1 VRLEA
6 EEDRPIMREKKEIQ
20 ILLKK
25 LLKELWAKDSGTT
38 IREHTKKLLKNL
50 RNLKRYYRKEIEEL
64 IPRELPAE
72 LKERFWK
79 ILRLACK
86 YHDYGKI
93 HCKFQEKIGNKNV
106 KSVENLPEVRHNLLS
121 SLFVVYLSEEDELTK
136 DIVSLLVLHHHPVEN
151 NLIKV
156 NEVVEVIRKEFIQ
169 HYGFNFDDSY
179 INYIKLLLKQS
190 EERYIKEAIAEYYG
204 IEYKPLL
211 QYYRLLKGL
220 LLRIDH
226 ASSSKYEHAQEVEDE
241 PPGDTLSFVDEF
253 LNRQG
258 RTLNNI
264 QTFVREHRDKNLVI
278 IAPTGAGKTEAGFI
292 YLQRKGFFM
301 LPYRVSAN
309 GIYMRAEGMF
319 GNYVGLLHSSALS
332 HLLEEEEKQ
341 KSGGNNREDIRNNQE
356 YMALLN
362 YFLSRNFA
370 KPIIISTPDQ
380 LMHFV
385 FRYKGFEKY
394 YATALYSRLVIDEL
408 QSYDPITL
416 AFIVQGLEVLAQNG
430 GKFLVMTATFPEFLR
445 ESFEKMGV
453 VFETLNTQEKEYHHV
468 KVINDSIDNY
478 VEKMIEFSQKAKV
491 LVVVNTVRK
500 AIELKQKFEE
510 AGLQNAKLL
519 HSRFILK
526 DRKEK
531 EKEIMEFFNSQEKGL
546 WITTQL
552 AEVSLDLDA
561 DYLFTELS
569 TADSLIQRMGRCNRK
584 GQKSTDEPNVFV
596 FTEHC
601 SGVDRNTVYYKDL
614 HESTLR
620 NLKEELWDWDF
631 KWKLVKEVYSKS
643 ALENTDSDY
652 WKKFNEAKEYIK
664 NLWEGAD
671 SLIRTKSKAMKL
683 FRNIHTVQ
691 VIPNHYKFEEK
702 KEVEKLLQDWEKTK
716 EYYERIIIR
725 NKIYEYSLPLPV
737 WSFNKLKRQKIHPEL
752 DIYYVEGYYDKHIG
766 FVLEPEADTEQTPAE
781 EDEEG
786 EG

>member
-1 VRLEA
+1 
-6 EEDRPIMREKKEIQ
+6 MREKIQ
-20 ILLKK
+20 S
-25 LLKELWAKDSGTT
+25 LLKELWAKDDGTT
-38 IREHTKKLLKNL
+38 IREHTDKLLENL
-50 RNLKRYYRKEIEEL
+50 QKLKDYYRKEIEEL
-64 IPRELPAE
+64 IPKGLPTE
-72 LKERFWK
+72 LKERFWE
-79 ILRLACK
+79 ILELACE

-93 HCKFQEKIGNKNV
+93 HCKFQEKLGNKNI
-106 KSVENLPEVRHNLLS
+106 KPIKGLPEVRHNLLS
-121 SLFVVYLSEEDELTK
+121 PVFVNVEDELIRK
-136 DIVSLLVLHHHPVEN
+136 IVRLLVLHHHPVEVEEVSVESVERVLREEFKLEKN
-151 NLIKV
+151 PISFMLKKREEDYLRDDVAKMFKIPVDGLI
-156 NEVVEVIRKEFIQ
+156 
-169 HYGFNFDDSY
+169 
-179 INYIKLLLKQS
+179 
-190 EERYIKEAIAEYYG
+190 
-204 IEYKPLL
+204 P
-211 QYYRLLKGL
+211 YYRLLKGL

-226 ASSSKYEHAQEVEDE
+226 ASSSKQAKEVEDV
-241 PPGDTLSFVDEF
+241 PPDNTLSFVDEF
-253 LNRQG
+253 FKKQG
-258 RTLNNI
+258 RTPYEMQI
-264 QTFVREHRDKNLVI
+264 FVRENRDKNLVI

-319 GNYVGLLHSSALS
+319 GDYAGLLHSSALS
-332 HLLEEEEKQ
+332 YVLEREE
-341 KSGGNNREDIRNNQE
+341 NREDIQNNQE
-356 YMALLN
+356 GTAFLN

-370 KPIIISTPDQ
+370 KPIIVSTPDQ

-445 ESFEKMGV
+445 ERFENMGV
-453 VFETLNTQEKEYHHV
+453 VFKPFNTQEKPYHHV
-468 KVINDSIDNY
+468 QVIDDSIDNY
-478 VEKMIEFSQKAKV
+478 VEKMIELSQKAKV

-500 AIELKQKFEE
+500 AIELKKKFEDV
-510 AGLQNAKLL
+510 KLL

-526 DRKEK
+526 DRKKK
-531 EKEIMEFFNSQEKGL
+531 EREIMKFFNSQEKGL

-596 FTEHC
+596 FTKDC
-601 SGVDRNTVYYKDL
+601 SGVGPVYYKHL
-614 HESTLR
+614 HEATLR
-620 NLKEELWDWDF
+620 NLKDGLWDWDF
-631 KWKLVKEVYSKS
+631 KWKLVEKVYSKS
-643 ALENTDSDY
+643 ALYGTNY
-652 WKKFNEAKEYIK
+652 WERFRRAESYIK

-671 SLIRTKSKAMKL
+671 SLIRSKSEAIEL
-683 FRNIHTVQ
+683 FRDINAVQ
-691 VIPNHYKFEEK
+691 VIPERFKQD
-702 KEVEKLLQDWEKTK
+702 VEKPLQEWEKAK
-716 EYYERIIIR
+716 EDYERIIIR
-725 NKIYEYSLPLPV
+725 NQIYEYSLPIPV
-737 WSFNKLKRQKIHPEL
+737 WSFNKLKRQKIHPKL
-752 DIYYVEGYYDKHIG
+752 DIYYVEGYYDEYIG

>member
-1 VRLEA
+1 
-6 EEDRPIMREKKEIQ
+6 MREKIQ
-20 ILLKK
+20 NLLE
-25 LLKELWAKDSGTT
+25 ELWAKENGTT
-38 IREHTKKLLKNL
+38 IREHTNKLLNNL
-50 RNLKRYYRKEIEEL
+50 ENLKKHYRKEIEDL
-64 IPRELPAE
+64 IPKGLPAE

-79 ILRLACK
+79 ILKLACE

-93 HCKFQEKIGNKNV
+93 HCKFQKKIGNKNV
-106 KSVENLPEVRHNLLS
+106 KSIENLPEVRHNLLS
-121 SLFVVYLSEEDELTK
+121 PLFVVYLSEEDELTM

-151 NLIKV
+151 NLIKT
-156 NEVVEVIRKEFIQ
+156 NEVAEVIQKEFIQ
-169 HYGFNFDDSY
+169 HYGFGFDDSY

-190 EERYIKEAIAEYYG
+190 EERYIKEAIAEYFG

-226 ASSSKYEHAQEVEDE
+226 ASSSKYAQEVEDE
-241 PPGDTLSFVDEF
+241 PLDDTLSFVDEF
-253 LNRQG
+253 FRQKG
-258 RTLNNI
+258 SSPNEI
-264 QTFVREHRDKNLVI
+264 QTFVRENRDKNLVI

-292 YLQRKGFFM
+292 YIQKKGFFI

-309 GIYMRAEGMF
+309 GIYMRAKGIF
-319 GNYVGLLHSSALS
+319 RDGDYVGLLHSSALS

-341 KSGGNNREDIRNNQE
+341 KSGGDNREDIRNNQE
-356 YMALLN
+356 YTAFLN
-362 YFLSRNFA
+362 YALSRNFA

-416 AFIVQGLEVLAQNG
+416 AFIVQGLKVLSQNG

-445 ESFEKMGV
+445 EEFERMGV
-453 VFETLNTQEKEYHHV
+453 VFEEPFDIQKKPYHHV
-468 KVINDSIDNY
+468 QVIDDSIDNY
-478 VEKMIEFSQKAKV
+478 VDKMVELSQKAKV

-500 AIELKQKFEE
+500 AIELKEIFKE
-510 AGLQNAKLL
+510 AGLQNVKLL
-519 HSRFILK
+519 HSRFILQH
-526 DRKEK
+526 RKEK

-596 FTEHC
+596 FTRNC
-601 SGVDRNTVYYKDL
+601 SGVLRNTVYYEDL
-614 HESTLR
+614 HRSTLR
-620 NLKEELWDWDF
+620 SLEDGPWNWKF
-631 KWKLVKEVYSKS
+631 KWDLVKKVYSKS
-643 ALENTDSDY
+643 ALSGTRYLEDFE
-652 WKKFNEAKEYIK
+652 KAKGYIE

-671 SLIRTKSKAMKL
+671 SIIRSKSKAMKL
-683 FRNIHTVQ
+683 FRDIHTVQ
-691 VIPNHYKFEEK
+691 VIPKHYKFIE
-702 KEVEKLLQDWEKTK
+702 EVEKRLRDWEKTEK
-716 EYYERIIIR
+716 DYERIIIR
-725 NKIYEYSLPLPV
+725 NQIYEYSLPLPV
-737 WSFNKLKRQKIHPEL
+737 WSFNKLKKQKIHPEL
-752 DIYYVEGYYDKHIG
+752 DIYYVEEYYDENIG
-766 FVLEPEADTEQTPAE
+766 LVLKPEADTEQTPPE
-781 EDEEG
+781 ENEEG